1 MVAMPAVTFRL
12 PDDLHAALRE
22 RAKLDARSM
31 NRELEFLLRQAL
43 FPSLEADA
51 YRDRRRSLQQL
62 PSYTVGKPIARR
74 PRP

>member
-1 MVAMPAVTFRL
+1 MPAVTFRL
-12 PDDLHAALRE
+12 PDDLHAALRD

-43 FPSLEADA
+43 FPTLEADA
-51 YRDRRRSLQQL
+51 YRDRRHALQQL
-62 PSYTVGKPIARR
+62 PTYTLPKPTARR